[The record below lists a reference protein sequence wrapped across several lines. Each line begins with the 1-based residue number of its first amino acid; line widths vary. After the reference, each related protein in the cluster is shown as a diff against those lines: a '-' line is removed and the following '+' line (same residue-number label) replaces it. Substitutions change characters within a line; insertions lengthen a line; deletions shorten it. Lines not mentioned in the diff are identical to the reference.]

1 MIIHLHHVPIKHVI
15 ITHLNNVF
23 KIIEKI
29 HNDQKEEERE
39 TEGGVN
45 ELEVVEDLLK
55 EPRLLKL

>member
-1 MIIHLHHVPIKHVI
+1 MIIHLHHVI

-29 HNDQKEEERE
+29 HIDQKEEERE